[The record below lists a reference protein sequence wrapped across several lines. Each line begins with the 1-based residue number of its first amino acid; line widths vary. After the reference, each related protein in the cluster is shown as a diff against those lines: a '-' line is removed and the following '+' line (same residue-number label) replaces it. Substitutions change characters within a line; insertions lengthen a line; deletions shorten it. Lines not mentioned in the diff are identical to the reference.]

1 MTSFKSFANVARTL
15 KLFRVLATLAKLLK
29 LVILKLGLRNI
40 SKMIKSLLFLL
51 TYFPPQHTLVD
62 SYNFLSFKI
71 IDKANSKFDLK
82 S

>member
-51 TYFPPQHTLVD
+51 TYFPPQHTLD